1 MPCEATIT
9 AVMRHFA
16 GITDG
21 GRNLMRLVYFFG
33 LNVHHSTVVHHLFVG
48 KCRMRLV

>member
-1 MPCEATIT
+1 MPCEAMIT

-21 GRNLMRLVYFFG
+21 GRNLMHLVYFF
-33 LNVHHSTVVHHLFVG
+33 LPECTSQYSCASFV
-48 KCRMRLV
+48 CW